1 MVWSSPEQVVLDL
14 SRLSLMDASDLR
26 TVLALERQS
35 VQQNA
40 RLELLAGP
48 VTGPAANRRLASPA
62 PKSDVPYARAA
73 STLSR
78 IAMSRSER

>member
-40 RLELLAGP
+40 RLEL
-48 VTGPAANRRLASPA
+48 VAAR
-62 PKSDVPYARAA
+62 
-73 STLSR
+73 
-78 IAMSRSER
+78 